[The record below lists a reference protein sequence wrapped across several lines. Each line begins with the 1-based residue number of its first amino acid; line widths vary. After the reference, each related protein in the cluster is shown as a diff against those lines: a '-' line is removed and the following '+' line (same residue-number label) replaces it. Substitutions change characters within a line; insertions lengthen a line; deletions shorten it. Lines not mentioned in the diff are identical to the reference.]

1 MAIKERN
8 QQLRIVAEILLV
20 HIPDQLAQD
29 PALAHDLMSVAAT
42 ALRSIYDDAEKSTK
56 AWDKKAYHVRADKL
70 RREWDWSLGASNY
83 ALALALRLTPLKRTD
98 IAKLRLMIGV
108 RLQKPA
114 RRQIADPKRFQGAA
128 QAVRQLEA
136 QRKQPLRW

>member
-1 MAIKERN
+1 MAVKERN
-8 QQLRIVAEILLV
+8 QQLRIVAEILLG
-20 HIPDQLAQD
+20 HIPEQLAQD

-56 AWDKKAYHVRADKL
+56 AWDRKAYHVRADKL

-83 ALALALRLTPLKRTD
+83 ALALALRMTPLKRTD

-108 RLQKPA
+108 KLQKPA

-136 QRKQPLRW
+136 QRKKPVRW

>member
-1 MAIKERN
+1 MAVKERN

-136 QRKQPLRW
+136 QRKKPLRW

>member
-136 QRKQPLRW
+136 QRKKPLRW

>member
-1 MAIKERN
+1 MAVKERN

-20 HIPDQLAQD
+20 HIPEQLAQD

-42 ALRSIYDDAEKSTK
+42 ALRSIFDDAEKSTK

-70 RREWDWSLGASNY
+70 RREWDWSMGASNY
-83 ALALALRLTPLKRTD
+83 ALGLALRLTPLRRTD

-108 RLQKPA
+108 KLQKPA

-136 QRKQPLRW
+136 QRKKPVRW

>member
-20 HIPDQLAQD
+20 HIPEQLTQD
-29 PALAHDLMSVAAT
+29 PALTHDLMSVAAT
-42 ALRSIYDDAEKSTK
+42 SLRSIYNDAEKSTK

-70 RREWDWSLGASNY
+70 LREWDWALGASDY
-83 ALALALRLTPLKRTD
+83 ALGLALRLTPLKRTD
-98 IAKLRLMIGV
+98 IAKLRLMIGAE
-108 RLQKPA
+108 LQKPA
-114 RRQIADPKRFQGAA
+114 RRQIADPQRFQGAA

-136 QRKQPLRW
+136 QRKKPLRW